1 MAPWPVALKGETGPG
16 LLSRLRA
23 AVGKP
28 SLLVCLDSRAS
39 VSCAVLMNLIDLL
52 LLAQAASPAPEGAP
66 QPSFLV
72 SIMPLIFVFV
82 IFYFL
87 LIRPQQRR
95 QKAHEKL
102 VASVKTGDKVVTSS
116 GIHGIVAN
124 VKEKTI
130 LVKVADN
137 VKIEFERS
145 SVSSVEKGAEVT
157 EGVK

>member
-1 MAPWPVALKGETGPG
+1 
-16 LLSRLRA
+16 
-23 AVGKP
+23 
-28 SLLVCLDSRAS
+28 
-39 VSCAVLMNLIDLL
+39 MNLIDLL
-52 LLAQAASPAPEGAP
+52 FLAQAASPAPEAPP
-66 QPSFLV
+66 QPSFLM
-72 SIMPLIFVFV
+72 SMMPLIFVFV

-102 VASVKTGDKVVTSS
+102 VASIKTGDKVVTSS

-137 VKIEFERS
+137 VKIEFDRS
-145 SVSSVEKGAEVT
+145 SVSSVEKSAEVA
-157 EGVK
+157 EEVK

>member
-1 MAPWPVALKGETGPG
+1 
-16 LLSRLRA
+16 
-23 AVGKP
+23 
-28 SLLVCLDSRAS
+28 
-39 VSCAVLMNLIDLL
+39 MNLIDLL
-52 LLAQAASPAPEGAP
+52 LLAQAASPAPEAPP
-66 QPSFLV
+66 QPSFLM

-102 VASVKTGDKVVTSS
+102 VASIKTGDKVVTSS

-137 VKIEFERS
+137 VKIEFDRASVVRRGEERRGS
-145 SVSSVEKGAEVT
+145 GRGQVNQAFGRLRSGQWLSAASRPC
-157 EGVK
+157 